1 MFLRNKYPELE
12 RALEIKQIIAITGLR
27 RIGKTTALKYLFE
40 KVETTNKLFLDLEK
54 LENRHIFNTSR
65 YDDIIQSL
73 EIEGVDFD
81 EKAYVFLDEIQLIK
95 NIASFMKY
103 VYDNYDVKFVVSGS
117 SSYYMKGAFTESLAG
132 RKRIF
137 ELWPLDFKEFLVF
150 KGINTNL
157 PIFDYKFTNPHFI
170 SKYNSL
176 YREYIQFGGFPEVVL
191 EKNRGEKLELLK
203 DITNSYLKF
212 DILFLSDFTNVDE
225 LYKLIKLLSARVGGK
240 VDYTKLSN
248 ISGISRQKVKDYLLF
263 LENTYFIKLV
273 KPFVRNA
280 DREIALQKKLYFTD
294 NGILNTFTNIS
305 GGAIFENAIANQLSL
320 LGEIKYYAKRT
331 GQEIDF
337 IIDEQIAVEV
347 KETPTASDYKTLQRR
362 ATSIGIDKTS
372 LVGLNT
378 PGNGFSN
385 FLYGGAIY

>member
-1 MFLRNKYPELE
+1 MFLRNKYPDLVS
-12 RALEIKQIIAITGLR
+12 ALETKQIIAITGLR

-40 KVETTNKLFLDLEK
+40 KVETENKIFLDLEK
-54 LENRHIFNTSR
+54 LENRDIFNTSR

-73 EIEGVDFD
+73 EIEGIDFE
-81 EKAYVFLDEIQLIK
+81 EKAYIFFDEIQLLK

-103 VYDNYDVKFVVSGS
+103 IYDNYNVKFVVSGS

-150 KGINTNL
+150 KGINVKL
-157 PIFDYKFTNPHFI
+157 PKFDFDYTNQHFI
-170 SKYNSL
+170 SKYNKY
-176 YREYIQFGGFPEVVL
+176 YREYIQFGGFPEVIL
-191 EKNRGEKLELLK
+191 EKNRTEKLELLK

-225 LYKLIKLLSARVGGK
+225 LYKLIKLLSARVGSK

-248 ISGISRQKVKDYLLF
+248 ISGISRQKIKNYLLF

-273 KPFVRNA
+273 KPFVKNA
-280 DREIALQKKLYFTD
+280 DREIALQQKLYFTD
-294 NGILNTFTNIS
+294 NGILNTFVNIS

-320 LGEIKYYAKRT
+320 LGDIRYYAKRT

-337 IIDEQIAVEV
+337 IIDENIAIEV

-362 ATSIGIDKTS
+362 AKSIGINKTT
-372 LVGLNT
+372 LVGLNI
-378 PGNGFSN
+378 PGSGFSN
-385 FLYGGAIY
+385 FLFGGAIY

>member
-12 RALEIKQIIAITGLR
+12 KAIQIRQIIAITGLR
-27 RIGKTTALKYLFE
+27 RIGKTTALKYLYE
-40 KVETTNKLFLDLEK
+40 KIEDTNKLFLDLEK
-54 LENRHIFNTSR
+54 LENRDIFNTSS
-65 YDDIIQSL
+65 YDNIIQSL

-81 EKAYVFLDEIQLIK
+81 KKAYIFLDEIQLIK

-103 VYDNYDVKFVVSGS
+103 IYDNYNVKFVVSGS

-137 ELWPLDFKEFLVF
+137 ELWPLDFKEFLIF
-150 KGINTNL
+150 KGVNTKL
-157 PIFDYKFTNPHFI
+157 PKFGFDFTNQHFI

-191 EKNRGEKLELLK
+191 EKDRAEKVELLK

-225 LYKLIKLLSARVGGK
+225 LYKLIKLLSARVGSK
-240 VDYTKLSN
+240 IDYTKLSN
-248 ISGISRQKVKDYLLF
+248 ISGISRKKVKDYLLF

-273 KPFVRNA
+273 KPFVKNA
-280 DREIALQKKLYFTD
+280 DREIALQQKLYFTD
-294 NGILNTFTNIS
+294 NGILNTFSNITS
-305 GGAIFENAIANQLSL
+305 GANFENAIANQLSL
-320 LGEIKYYAKRT
+320 IGEIKYYAKRT

-337 IIDEQIAVEV
+337 ILDENIAIEVE
-347 KETPTASDYKTLQRR
+347 ETPTASDYKTLQRR
-362 ATSIGIDKTS
+362 ANSIDISKIA
-372 LVGLNT
+372 LVGLQT
-378 PGNGFSN
+378 PGSGFLN

>member
-1 MFLRNKYPELE
+1 MVLRNKYPELE
-12 RALEIKQIIAITGLR
+12 KALEIRQIIAITGLR
-27 RIGKTTALKYLFE
+27 RIGKTTALKYLFD
-40 KVETTNKLFLDLEK
+40 KIETTNKLFLDLEK
-54 LENRHIFNTSR
+54 LENRDIFNTSR

-73 EIEGVDFD
+73 KIEGIDFD
-81 EKAYVFLDEIQLIK
+81 EKAYIFLDEIQLIR

-103 VYDNYDVKFVVSGS
+103 IYDNYNVKFVVSGS

-150 KGINTNL
+150 KGVDSTL
-157 PIFDYKFTNPHFI
+157 PKFSFNFTNKHFI

-176 YREYIQFGGFPEVVL
+176 YHEYVQFGGFPEVVL
-191 EKNRGEKLELLK
+191 EKDRNEKVELLK

-225 LYKLIKLLSARVGGK
+225 LYKLIKLLSARVGSK

-248 ISGISRQKVKDYLLF
+248 ISGISRKRIKDYLLF

-273 KPFVRNA
+273 KPFVKNA
-280 DREIALQKKLYFTD
+280 DREIALQQKLYFTD
-294 NGILNTFTNIS
+294 NGILNTFSNIS

-320 LGEIKYYAKRT
+320 LGNIKYYAKRT

-337 IIDEQIAVEV
+337 IIDENTAIEV
-347 KETPTASDYKTLQRR
+347 KETPTAGDYKTLQRR
-362 ATSIGIDKTS
+362 ANSIGINKTA

-378 PGNGFSN
+378 PGNGFGN
-385 FLYGGAIY
+385 FLFGGAIY